1 MEKIVK
7 YAQKKREFCWEKT
20 IYICSTLW
28 WFMLNKL
35 LNTCSY
41 LLKNVL
47 QKKAGVDLI
56 IVGYKKRTKL
66 EKTRV

>member
-1 MEKIVK
+1 
-7 YAQKKREFCWEKT
+7 
-20 IYICSTLW
+20 
-28 WFMLNKL
+28 MLNKL